1 MTLSSGV
8 SESYFDILA
17 RMRFSIFGAV
27 SMTLDSWSEILK
39 VDNDEI
45 ERMNDNSKKGN
56 WRHYHQRQSQSVE
69 NIVITLK
76 LTMLNQLTTLSS
88 GLSGCWEWSKRQYQS
103 VDDVIIWGQ
112 VENGKMMMFQNTI
125 SISWWHYHNIKVE
138 NATKTISIRI
148 LGVWKLMM
156 MLQKDNLNHYHLGC
170 LVQKNLHC
178 TVLGQ
183 TGHKTN
189 PNNTRLFFPF

>member
-1 MTLSSGV
+1 
-8 SESYFDILA
+8 
-17 RMRFSIFGAV
+17 
-27 SMTLDSWSEILK
+27 
-39 VDNDEI
+39 
-45 ERMNDNSKKGN
+45 
-56 WRHYHQRQSQSVE
+56 
-69 NIVITLK
+69 
-76 LTMLNQLTTLSS
+76 MLNQLTTLSS

-189 PNNTRLFFPF
+189 PNNTRLFFPFWIKTNENLPECSSHFKSKSCWKWVCTNRFWPHGP